1 MYLDHRVIAK
11 ISSLLSKISM
21 NVMLLDNNGQVIL
34 PEDNNRE
41 FTLPEV
47 LRQNPTAPLVYG
59 GFTLIGTEGAHPLFL
74 CLPGDSQDVSNCAIL
89 CAEMINMLTKVDL
102 PHADR
107 EQSLRCILREEVE
120 GAELESLA
128 MEHTIPLEKN
138 RCVVLL
144 HLSHVDTETTL
155 NILENVAPEAGGDS
169 IVEIDRHTVVLIKQI
184 DEQEDFEELEQLGQA
199 IESTFI
205 SETSHPV
212 HIGIGE
218 PKKSLSLLSES
229 FREARKAIDV
239 GRVYRPDNHVFVYR
253 KLLLETR

>member
-1 MYLDHRVIAK
+1 MFLDHRVIAK

-59 GFTLIGTEGAHPLFL
+59 GFTLIGTEGTHPLFL

-128 MEHTIPLEKN
+128 MEHTIPLEKS
-138 RCVVLL
+138 RCVVA
-144 HLSHVDTETTL
+144 S
-155 NILENVAPEAGGDS
+155 APVQRGHGNDAQHSGECRARSRRRLDRGDRPPYGGSDQADRRAG
-169 IVEIDRHTVVLIKQI
+169 
-184 DEQEDFEELEQLGQA
+184 
-199 IESTFI
+199 
-205 SETSHPV
+205 
-212 HIGIGE
+212 
-218 PKKSLSLLSES
+218 
-229 FREARKAIDV
+229 
-239 GRVYRPDNHVFVYR
+239 
-253 KLLLETR
+253 